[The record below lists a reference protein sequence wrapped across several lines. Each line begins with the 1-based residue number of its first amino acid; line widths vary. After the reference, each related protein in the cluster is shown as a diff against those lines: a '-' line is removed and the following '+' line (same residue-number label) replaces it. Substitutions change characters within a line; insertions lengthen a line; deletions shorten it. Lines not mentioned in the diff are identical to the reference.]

1 MERGKTPFC
10 TLAHGDEGLDRIP
23 FRRRV
28 RLARHH
34 RASGR
39 VDEGHV
45 GAREF
50 DAQDVTREVRALEE
64 LVEESLV

>member
-1 MERGKTPFC
+1 MERGKAPFG

-23 FRRRV
+23 FRRRP
-28 RLARHH
+28 RLAAPN

-39 VDEGHV
+39 MDEGNV
-45 GAREF
+45 RAREF
-50 DAQDVTREVRALEE
+50 DAEDAAREARALEE